1 MCTSHRC
8 WRSPCPRPDRE
19 VPGQPHSAKV
29 PGVEQL
35 ERGAL
40 QRGSWCRNGGGV
52 GQQISRRGLDI
63 TKIFNWGVLASPAP
77 TKCFMERQSTT
88 VTRPLW
94 SIAPFSPEQ
103 AQEPHGAIA
112 GSDVALWWHV
122 SI

>member
-40 QRGSWCRNGGGV
+40 QGGRWCRNGGGV
-52 GQQISRRGLDI
+52 GQRISRRGLDI
-63 TKIFNWGVLASPAP
+63 TKVFNWVSVGVPGSHQMLHVAAVIHCHTIS
-77 TKCFMERQSTT
+77 
-88 VTRPLW
+88 
-94 SIAPFSPEQ
+94 
-103 AQEPHGAIA
+103 A
-112 GSDVALWWHV
+112 GV
-122 SI
+122 